1 MKKIWLLSALLI
13 INSGIYSQTKS
24 YKRGVAYGYH
34 SANDMKS
41 FSPDISWW
49 YNWYS
54 QPDVAVRTTYQKYNV
69 DFTPMAWNASGISGV
84 GGWADKDT
92 TIKYVLGFNEPNF
105 KEQANMTPTQAAKA
119 WPALQKIA
127 AKHDLKIVGPA
138 VNYCS
143 KEGSVYENGIYYT
156 NPFKYLD
163 DFFALCDTCR
173 IDYIGL
179 HWYGAGNSIMS
190 YINDARKYKKPIWVT
205 EFASW
210 DYSSPVQNV
219 AEQIKYLAGTT
230 NFLERDPDVYRYS
243 WFIGRRQT
251 GQTTSPY
258 IDLYGADGMLTE
270 LGKMYMDIPAY
281 DPNMKFK
288 IPGRIEME
296 EYYLMSGLF
305 SEPTSDVDGFLNIG
319 WTDVNDWAEYKISV
333 EKSGTYNLNARVAG
347 TGQGAIQFLVDNQ
360 VKTLVK
366 TTSTGGW
373 QTWKNFSGTIEL
385 EAGDHI
391 LKMLVR
397 AAGFNINW
405 IEISN
410 STAIN
415 NEIEVMETE
424 VYPNPVTNGI
434 INVVL
439 HRDQSGGEFICKLF
453 DMLGKQV
460 FTKNVNVN
468 RALFQINL
476 NETKRLPA
484 GMYYL
489 NISGENGLANKLIVV
504 Q

>member
-1 MKKIWLLSALLI
+1 MKKMLLI
-13 INSGIYSQTKS
+13 SVLLISCFGIHSQTKS

-34 SANDMKS
+34 SVKDIQN

-49 YNWYS
+49 YNWAS
-54 QPDVAVRTTYQKYNV
+54 QPDYAIRTTYQNYNV
-69 DFTPMAWNASGISGV
+69 DFTPMAWNSVGISGV
-84 GGWADKDT
+84 SSWADKDS
-92 TIKYVLGFNEPNF
+92 TIKYILGFNEPNF
-105 KEQANMTPTQAAKA
+105 KEQANMTPTQSAKA

-127 AKHDLKIVGPA
+127 QKHHLKIVGPA
-138 VNYCS
+138 VNYCGNCVS
-143 KEGSVYENGIYYT
+143 EGGITYSD
-156 NPFKYLD
+156 PFKYLD
-163 DFFALCDTCR
+163 DFFKACDTCQV
-173 IDYIGL
+173 DFIGL
-179 HWYGAGNSIMS
+179 HWYGSGNSITG
-190 YINDARKYKKPIWVT
+190 YVNNARKYKKPIWVT

-210 DYSSPVQNV
+210 DNSNPVQNV
-219 AEQIKYLAGTT
+219 SDQKKYLAGTV

-251 GQTTSPY
+251 GSTTYPF

-270 LGKMYMDIPAY
+270 LGQMYMDIPVY
-281 DPNMKFK
+281 DPERKFT

-319 WTDVNDWAEYKISV
+319 WTDINDWAEYKISV
-333 EKSGTYNLNARVAG
+333 EKGGIYNLNARIAG

-405 IEISN
+405 IELSN
-410 STAIN
+410 ATTAN
-415 NEIEVMETE
+415 KEIEIIKTQ

-434 INVVL
+434 INVL
-439 HRDQSGGEFICKLF
+439 LLRAQSGGEFICSVT
-453 DMLGKQV
+453 DINGKQV
-460 FTKNVNVN
+460 LTKKVNVN
-468 RALFQINL
+468 RALFQLNL
-476 NETKRLPA
+476 NETHRLPA
-484 GMYYL
+484 GIYYL
-489 NISGENGLANKLIVV
+489 NISGESSMANRLIVV